1 MSIFEHHKERDHV
14 CLAHLHIPAPCTVPG
29 GVLVE
34 RGGGKEEIT
43 HGHGGIA
50 NLVFTIRVD
59 LLRSALGRQSPR
71 SNAGIISLCLYN
83 KLFLYHPE

>member
-43 HGHGGIA
+43 HGQWWYC
-50 NLVFTIRVD
+50 
-59 LLRSALGRQSPR
+59 QSCVHNQSR
-71 SNAGIISLCLYN
+71 LAKISSWQAISKEQCRNHFPLSL
-83 KLFLYHPE
+83 